1 MARYLIKRL
10 LTILPTMLGVVTLVF
25 FLVHLIPGDPVAVM
39 LGEHAMAVEKAAL
52 RHQLGLDQPLLH
64 QYLMFLKGIF
74 QGNLGNSIFYRL
86 PVSAVIA
93 SRLPATIILA
103 AAAMA
108 VALLIA
114 LPLGILAGCRQYS
127 AIDNISMFFSLLGI
141 SMPNFW
147 LGPLLIIVFSIKLN
161 WLPVSGMNGL
171 KSLIL
176 PAVTLG
182 TALAAILSRMTR
194 SSLLEVISQEYLVA
208 ARARGLPGWRVLL
221 KHALKNALLPVVTIV
236 GLQFGALLSGAI
248 VTEKVFSWPGI
259 GSLLIQAVFTRDYP
273 MVQGCIL
280 VISFCYIIA
289 NVATELFYAF
299 IDPRI
304 RYE

>member
-1 MARYLIKRL
+1 M
-10 LTILPTMLGVVTLVF
+10 VF
-25 FLVHLIPGDPVAVM
+25 FLVHMIPGDPVTVM

-52 RHQLGLDQPLLH
+52 RHQLGLDQPLLN
-64 QYLMFLKGIF
+64 QYVLFLKGIF

-86 PVSAVIA
+86 PVSSIIA

-108 VALLIA
+108 VALIIA
-114 LPLGILAGCRQYS
+114 LPLGIIAGSRQYS
-127 AIDNISMFFSLLGI
+127 TIDNFSMFLSLLGI

-147 LGPLLIIVFSIKLN
+147 LGPLLIIIFSIKLD
-161 WLPVSGMNGL
+161 WLPVSGMEGL

-176 PAVTLG
+176 PAITLG

-194 SSLLEVISQEYLVA
+194 SSLLEVISREYLTA
-208 ARARGLPGWRVLL
+208 ARARGLPGWKVLL
-221 KHALKNALLPVVTIV
+221 KHALKNALLPVVTII

-289 NVATELFYAF
+289 NVATELFYAL

>member
-161 WLPVSGMNGL
+161 WLPVSGMDGL

-289 NVATELFYAF
+289 NVATEVFYAF

>member
-1 MARYLIKRL
+1 MAGYLIKRL

-64 QYLMFLKGIF
+64 QYIMFLKGIF

-86 PVSAVIA
+86 PVSTVIA

-127 AIDNISMFFSLLGI
+127 AIDNVSMFFSLLGI

-147 LGPLLIIVFSIKLN
+147 LGPLLIIVFSIKLD
-161 WLPVSGMNGL
+161 WLPVSGMDGM

>member
-1 MARYLIKRL
+1 
-10 LTILPTMLGVVTLVF
+10 MLGVVTMVF
-25 FLVHLIPGDPVAVM
+25 FLVHMIPGDPVTVM

-52 RHQLGLDQPLLH
+52 RHQLGLDQPLLN
-64 QYLMFLKGIF
+64 QYVLFLKGIF

-86 PVSAVIA
+86 PVSSIIA

-108 VALLIA
+108 VALIIA
-114 LPLGILAGCRQYS
+114 LPLGIIAGSRQYS
-127 AIDNISMFFSLLGI
+127 TIDNFSMFLSLLGI

-147 LGPLLIIVFSIKLN
+147 LGPLLIIIFSIKLD
-161 WLPVSGMNGL
+161 WLPVSGMEGL

-176 PAVTLG
+176 PAITLG

-194 SSLLEVISQEYLVA
+194 SSLLEVISQEYLTA
-208 ARARGLPGWRVLL
+208 ARARGLPGWRVLM
-221 KHALKNALLPVVTIV
+221 KHALKNALLPVVTII

-289 NVATELFYAF
+289 NVATELFYAL

>member
-161 WLPVSGMNGL
+161 WLPVSGMDGL

>member
-10 LTILPTMLGVVTLVF
+10 LTIIPTIIGVVTMVF
-25 FLVHLIPGDPVAVM
+25 FLVHLIPGDPVTVM

-52 RHQLGLDQPLLH
+52 RHQLGLDQPLLN
-64 QYLMFLKGIF
+64 QYVLFLKGIF
-74 QGNLGNSIFYRL
+74 HGNLGSSIFYRL
-86 PVSAVIA
+86 PVSSVIA
-93 SRLPATIILA
+93 NRLPATIILA
-103 AAAMA
+103 AAAMG

-127 AIDNISMFFSLLGI
+127 AIDNFSMFFSLMGI

-147 LGPLLIIVFSIKLN
+147 LGPLLIITFSIKLD
-161 WLPVSGMNGL
+161 WLPVSGMDSL

-176 PAVTLG
+176 PAITLG

-194 SSLLEVISQEYLVA
+194 SSLLEVISQEYLTA
-208 ARARGLPGWRVLL
+208 ARARGLPDWRVLM
-221 KHALKNALLPVVTIV
+221 KHALKNALLPVVTII

-289 NVATELFYAF
+289 NVTTELFYAL

>member
-64 QYLMFLKGIF
+64 QYIMFLKGIF

-86 PVSAVIA
+86 PVSTVIA

-127 AIDNISMFFSLLGI
+127 AIDNASMFFSLLGI

-147 LGPLLIIVFSIKLN
+147 LGPLLIIVFSIKLD
-161 WLPVSGMNGL
+161 WLPVSGMDGL

>member
-39 LGEHAMAVEKAAL
+39 LGEHAMAVEKTAL

-64 QYLMFLKGIF
+64 QYSMFLKGIF

-86 PVSAVIA
+86 PVSSVIA

-127 AIDNISMFFSLLGI
+127 AIDNVSMFFSLLGI

-147 LGPLLIIVFSIKLN
+147 LGPLLIIVFSIKLD
-161 WLPVSGMNGL
+161 WLPVSGMDGL

>member
-1 MARYLIKRL
+1 
-10 LTILPTMLGVVTLVF
+10 MLGVVTMVF
-25 FLVHLIPGDPVAVM
+25 FLVHMIPGDPVTVM

-52 RHQLGLDQPLLH
+52 RHQMGLDQPLLN
-64 QYLMFLKGIF
+64 QYVLFLKGIF

-86 PVSAVIA
+86 PVSSIIA

-108 VALLIA
+108 VALIIA
-114 LPLGILAGCRQYS
+114 LPLGIIAGSRQYS
-127 AIDNISMFFSLLGI
+127 TIDNFSMFLSLLGI

-147 LGPLLIIVFSIKLN
+147 LGPLLIIIFSIKLD
-161 WLPVSGMNGL
+161 WLPVSGMEGL

-176 PAVTLG
+176 PAITLG

-194 SSLLEVISQEYLVA
+194 SSLLEVISQEYLTA
-208 ARARGLPGWRVLL
+208 ARARGLPGWRVLM
-221 KHALKNALLPVVTIV
+221 KHALKNALLPVVTII

-289 NVATELFYAF
+289 NVTTELFYAL

>member
-1 MARYLIKRL
+1 
-10 LTILPTMLGVVTLVF
+10 MLGVVTMVF
-25 FLVHLIPGDPVAVM
+25 FLVHMIPGDPVTVM

-52 RHQLGLDQPLLH
+52 RHQLGLDQPLLN
-64 QYLMFLKGIF
+64 QYVLFLKGIF

-86 PVSAVIA
+86 PVSSIIA

-108 VALLIA
+108 VALIIA
-114 LPLGILAGCRQYS
+114 LPLGIIAGSRQYS
-127 AIDNISMFFSLLGI
+127 TIDNFSMFLSLLGI

-147 LGPLLIIVFSIKLN
+147 LGPLLIIIFSIKLD
-161 WLPVSGMNGL
+161 WLPVSGMEGL

-176 PAVTLG
+176 PAITLG

-194 SSLLEVISQEYLVA
+194 SSLLEVISREYLTA
-208 ARARGLPGWRVLL
+208 ARARGLPGWKVLL
-221 KHALKNALLPVVTIV
+221 KHALKNALLPVVTII

-289 NVATELFYAF
+289 NVATELFYAL

>member
-127 AIDNISMFFSLLGI
+127 AIDNVSMFFSLLGI

-147 LGPLLIIVFSIKLN
+147 LGPLLIIVFSIKLD
-161 WLPVSGMNGL
+161 WLPVSGMDGL

>member
-1 MARYLIKRL
+1 
-10 LTILPTMLGVVTLVF
+10 MLGVVTMVF
-25 FLVHLIPGDPVAVM
+25 FLVHMIPGDPVTVM

-52 RHQLGLDQPLLH
+52 RHQMGLDQPLLN
-64 QYLMFLKGIF
+64 QYVLFLKGIF

-86 PVSAVIA
+86 PVSSIIA

-108 VALLIA
+108 VALIIA
-114 LPLGILAGCRQYS
+114 LPLGIIAGSRQYS
-127 AIDNISMFFSLLGI
+127 TIDNFSMFLSLLGI

-147 LGPLLIIVFSIKLN
+147 LGPLLIIIFSIKLD
-161 WLPVSGMNGL
+161 WLPVSGMEGL

-176 PAVTLG
+176 PAITLG
-182 TALAAILSRMTR
+182 TAMAAILSRMTR
-194 SSLLEVISQEYLVA
+194 SSLLEVISQEYLTA
-208 ARARGLPGWRVLL
+208 ARARGLPGWKVLL
-221 KHALKNALLPVVTIV
+221 KHALKNALLPVVTII

-289 NVATELFYAF
+289 NVTTELFYAL

>member
-1 MARYLIKRL
+1 
-10 LTILPTMLGVVTLVF
+10 MLGVVTMVF
-25 FLVHLIPGDPVAVM
+25 FLVHMIPGDPVTVM

-52 RHQLGLDQPLLH
+52 RHQLGLDQPLLN
-64 QYLMFLKGIF
+64 QYVLFLKGIF

-86 PVSAVIA
+86 PVSSIIA

-108 VALLIA
+108 VALFIA
-114 LPLGILAGCRQYS
+114 LPLGIIAGSRQYS
-127 AIDNISMFFSLLGI
+127 TIDNFSMFLSLLGI

-147 LGPLLIIVFSIKLN
+147 LGPLLIIIFSIKLD
-161 WLPVSGMNGL
+161 WLPVSGMEGL

-176 PAVTLG
+176 PAITLG

-194 SSLLEVISQEYLVA
+194 SSLLEVISREYLTA
-208 ARARGLPGWRVLL
+208 ARARGLPGWKVLL
-221 KHALKNALLPVVTIV
+221 KHALKNALLPVVTII

-289 NVATELFYAF
+289 NITTELFYAL

-304 RYE
+304 HYE

>member
-147 LGPLLIIVFSIKLN
+147 LGPLLIIVFSIKLD
-161 WLPVSGMNGL
+161 WLPVSGMDGL
-171 KSLIL
+171 KSLVL

>member
-1 MARYLIKRL
+1 MARYLSKRL
-10 LTILPTMLGVVTLVF
+10 LTIIPTMIGVVTMVF
-25 FLVHLIPGDPVAVM
+25 FLVHMIPGDPVTVM

-52 RHQLGLDQPLLH
+52 RHQMGLDQPLLN
-64 QYLMFLKGIF
+64 QYILFLKGIF
-74 QGNLGNSIFYRL
+74 RGNLGNSIFYRL
-86 PVSAVIA
+86 PVSSIIA

-108 VALLIA
+108 VALIIA
-114 LPLGILAGCRQYS
+114 LPLGIIAGSRQYS
-127 AIDNISMFFSLLGI
+127 TIDNFSMFLSLIGI

-147 LGPLLIIVFSIKLN
+147 LGPLLIIIFSIKLD
-161 WLPVSGMNGL
+161 WLPVSGMDGL

-176 PAVTLG
+176 PAITLG

-194 SSLLEVISQEYLVA
+194 SSLLEVISQEYLTA
-208 ARARGLPGWRVLL
+208 ARARGLPGWKVLL
-221 KHALKNALLPVVTIV
+221 KHALKNALLPVVTII

-273 MVQGCIL
+273 MVQGCIM

-289 NVATELFYAF
+289 NVATELFYAL

-304 RYE
+304 RYK

>member
-1 MARYLIKRL
+1 MARYLSKRL
-10 LTILPTMLGVVTLVF
+10 LTIIPTILGVVTVVF
-25 FLVHLIPGDPVAVM
+25 FLVHMIPGDPVTVM

-52 RHQLGLDQPLLH
+52 RHQLGLDQPLLN
-64 QYLMFLKGIF
+64 QYVLFLKGIF

-86 PVSAVIA
+86 PVSSIIA

-108 VALLIA
+108 VALIIA
-114 LPLGILAGCRQYS
+114 LPLGIIAGSRQYS
-127 AIDNISMFFSLLGI
+127 TIDNFSMFLSLLGI

-147 LGPLLIIVFSIKLN
+147 LGPLLIIIFSIKLD
-161 WLPVSGMNGL
+161 WLPVSGMEGL

-176 PAVTLG
+176 PAITLG

-194 SSLLEVISQEYLVA
+194 SSLLEVISQEYLTA
-208 ARARGLPGWRVLL
+208 ARARGLPGWKVLL
-221 KHALKNALLPVVTIV
+221 KHALKNALLPVVTII

-289 NVATELFYAF
+289 NITTELFYAL

-304 RYE
+304 RYR